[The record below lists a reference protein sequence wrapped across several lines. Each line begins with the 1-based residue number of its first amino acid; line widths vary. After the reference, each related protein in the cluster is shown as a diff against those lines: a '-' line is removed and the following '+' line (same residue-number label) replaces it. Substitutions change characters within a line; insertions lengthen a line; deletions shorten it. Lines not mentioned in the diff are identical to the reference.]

1 MAGEREAL
9 MSSVPHVSSSHV
21 LCISNSH
28 VSAGGHEVWSHP
40 STVRKGMGRRRM
52 DTLTRRGRHRATII
66 AINSRD
72 ERYPQIRI

>member
-9 MSSVPHVSSSHV
+9 MSSVPHVSSTHV

-52 DTLTRRGRHRATII
+52 DSYPDSKRTSSRH
-66 AINSRD
+66 NYRD
-72 ERYPQIRI
+72 KFPR